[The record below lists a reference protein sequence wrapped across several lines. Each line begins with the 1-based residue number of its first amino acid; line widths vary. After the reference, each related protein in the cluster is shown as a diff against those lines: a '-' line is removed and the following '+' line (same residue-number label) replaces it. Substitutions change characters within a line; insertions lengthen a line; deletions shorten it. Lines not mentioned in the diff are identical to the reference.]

1 MRVLLVGGGG
11 REHALGWK
19 LAQSSVIT
27 DLIAVP
33 GNPGFA
39 QLGACI
45 PGIDILD
52 PRAVVDL
59 ALANAIDLVVIGPE
73 SPLAAGV
80 VDALTASGIRA
91 YGPTRAGA
99 QLESSK
105 AFAKSIMRRAG
116 VPTADSRTFTDV
128 EEAIAYLERIL
139 ELSYLFVRPLKK

>member
-19 LAQSSVIT
+19 LAQSKTIT

-39 QLGACI
+39 QLGACV

-52 PRAVVDL
+52 PEAIVDL

-73 SPLAAGV
+73 APLAAGV
-80 VDALTASGIRA
+80 VDALTAAGIRA
-91 YGPTRAGA
+91 FGPTKAGA
-99 QLESSK
+99 QMESSK
-105 AFAKSIMRRAG
+105 AFAKGIMKRAG
-116 VPTADSRTFTDV
+116 VPTAKWQAFTDIDQ
-128 EEAIAYLERIL
+128 AIAYLEEI
-139 ELSYLFVRPLKK
+139 EGPLGLRSAR